1 MNLRQNGLMMILV
14 TALLGIAAQWAGVAQ
29 VAKLWALPLALLLL
43 GLAYERFV
51 CARAAMRLS
60 IQSPDPWHLAGA
72 AEVRWQLAHVLP
84 RTLTVMLAP
93 RLPAGVVTTTQVR
106 TVQVP
111 ALHGAMIRM
120 PAVSRRLGAIQWPA
134 QPARIAGPLG
144 LAWWSVRLQGTD
156 HSTVVPAM
164 LELNESASGAA
175 AAGTRISRVIGP
187 GAHVEQLRDYRP
199 GDPLRVI
206 DWRATARRRQL
217 VSRDFAED
225 QHLDVI
231 MVLDVGRSSRILCG
245 ELDRLGHYANAA
257 ARMAQHVVAQDDR
270 IGLMLFGD
278 APLAVVPPT
287 RGHAGV
293 MRVREL
299 LSGIQSQNTDSN
311 VIHAAAQVLKR
322 VHQRSLIVLLT
333 DIDDASSEGQL
344 AAALRLLQPRHFPF
358 VVGLS
363 ELDPALIADQ
373 APQAWLDPWL
383 SLAAAHALSQRERG
397 IRALRATG
405 AQVMLTRPAD
415 FERTLFA
422 QYAQFRQRRR
432 I

>member
-1 MNLRQNGLMMILV
+1 MNLRQNGLMMLLV
-14 TALLGIAAQWAGVAQ
+14 TALLGIASQWAGISRISN
-29 VAKLWALPLALLLL
+29 LWALPLALLML
-43 GLAYERFV
+43 GLAYERLV
-51 CARAAMRLS
+51 CARAAIRLS
-60 IQSPDPWHLAGA
+60 IHSPDPWHLARGGD
-72 AEVRWQLAHVLP
+72 VRWQLAHSLP
-84 RTLTVMLAP
+84 RTLTVVLAP
-93 RLPAGVVTTTQVR
+93 RLPPGIDTTTQIR

-111 ALHGAMIRM
+111 ALHGATIDLS
-120 PAVSRRLGAIQWPA
+120 AVSRRLGEIHWPA

-144 LAWWSVRLQGTD
+144 LAWWSVWLQGQD

-164 LELNESASGAA
+164 LDLKETASGAA
-175 AAGTRISRVIGP
+175 AAGTRVSRVIGP
-187 GAHVEQLRDYRP
+187 GAHIEQLRDYRP

-206 DWRATARRRQL
+206 DWRATARRRVL

-231 MVLDVGRSSRILCG
+231 MALDVGRSSRIQCG
-245 ELDRLGHYANAA
+245 ELDRLGHYVNAA

-270 IGLMLFGD
+270 IGLILFGD

-293 MRVREL
+293 MRVRDL
-299 LSGIQSQNTDSN
+299 LSDIQSQNTDSN
-311 VIHAAAQVLKR
+311 VIHAASQVLKR
-322 VHQRSLIVLLT
+322 VHQRSLVVLLT
-333 DIDDASSEGQL
+333 DIEDASSEGQL
-344 AAALRLLQPRHFPF
+344 AGALRLLQPRHFPF

-363 ELDPALIADQ
+363 QLDPAMIADR
-373 APQAWLDPWL
+373 APQDWLDPWL
-383 SLAAAHALSQRERG
+383 ALAAAHTLRQRELG

-405 AQVMLTRPAD
+405 AQVMLTTPRD
-415 FERTLFA
+415 FERTLFE

>member
-1 MNLRQNGLMMILV
+1 MNLRQSGLMMILL
-14 TALLGIAAQWAGVAQ
+14 TALLGITAQWAGVSE
-29 VAKLWALPLALLLL
+29 VSHLWALPLALLLL
-43 GLAYERFV
+43 GLTYERFV
-51 CARAAMRLS
+51 CLHAAMRLS
-60 IQSPDPWHLAGA
+60 IHSPNPWHLARG
-72 AEVRWQLAHVLP
+72 AEVRWQLSHALQ
-84 RTLTVMLAP
+84 RTLTVTLAP
-93 RLPAGVVTTTQVR
+93 RLPAGIDAVTQVR

-111 ALHGAMIRM
+111 ATRGATIGVA
-120 PAVSRRLGAIQWPA
+120 AVSRRLGEIRWPA

-144 LAWWSVRLQGTD
+144 LAWWSVRLEGTD
-156 HSTVVPAM
+156 RSTVVPAM
-164 LELNESASGAA
+164 LELKESASGAT

-206 DWRATARRRQL
+206 DWRATARRREL

-231 MVLDVGRSSRILCG
+231 MVLDVGRNSRIKCG
-245 ELDRLGHYANAA
+245 ELDRLGHYVNAA

-270 IGLMLFGD
+270 IGLVLFGD
-278 APLAVVPPT
+278 TPLAVVPPT

-299 LSGIQSQNTDSN
+299 LSGIQSQSTDSN
-311 VIHAAAQVLKR
+311 VILAASQVLKR
-322 VHQRSLIVLLT
+322 IHQRSLVVLLT

-344 AAALRLLQPRHFPF
+344 AAALRLLQPRHLPF

-373 APQAWLDPWL
+373 TPQAWLDPWL
-383 SLAAAHALSQRERG
+383 SLAAAYTLGQRERG

-405 AQVMLTRPAD
+405 AQVIRTRPAS
-415 FERTLFA
+415 FERTLFEH
-422 QYAQFRQRRR
+422 YAQFRQRHR